1 MATEA
6 APERVIEALIEA
18 LIEAGDVDAARRER
32 ALALFRRRR
41 PADDA
46 EARVRAHGGNTQAAP
61 RQQKH

>member
-18 LIEAGDVDAARRER
+18 GDVDAAWRER

-41 PADDA
+41 PADNA
-46 EARVRAHGGNTQAAP
+46 EARVRAHGGNTQAPP
-61 RQQKH
+61 RQ

>member
-1 MATEA
+1 MATGA

-18 LIEAGDVDAARRER
+18 GDVDATWRER
-32 ALALFRRRR
+32 ALVLFRRRR

-46 EARVRAHGGNTQAAP
+46 EARVRAHGGNMQAAP